1 MERAESEEFLLSTK
15 ALQSLQ
21 KNFNKTTIIKTLFS
35 CRTKSMSLD
44 SLLSE
49 LKTLVENGDVAQ
61 GKAVLSKLKIAILE
75 GADGSPETL
84 QKSCSALELGVLLAV
99 ADNDLDAFGRNMAQL
114 QPYYMSG
121 VASTRKAHIMG
132 LNLMHLLVENRLSE
146 FHSEL
151 ELLSE
156 QEAADPLISF
166 PIGLERKLMV
176 GIYDEVLA
184 GKIPNP
190 SYQLFM
196 EHLLQTV
203 RDSIADCIE
212 VSYKTLKL
220 KDAAEMMKF
229 SNVAELQD
237 YIQNFRDDW
246 IVEAGDLLTFQPPS
260 TIPAATDIPSMEY
273 IKQSLT
279 YATEMERI
287 V

>member
-1 MERAESEEFLLSTK
+1 
-15 ALQSLQ
+15 
-21 KNFNKTTIIKTLFS
+21 
-35 CRTKSMSLD
+35 MSLD

-156 QEAADPLISF
+156 KEAADPLISF